1 MSYRVK
7 DLGVFLFL
15 LDVFLKRR
23 DVFLK
28 RRDVFLKRLGEFEF
42 CLRVKIFGVGCV

>member
-7 DLGVFLFL
+7 DLG
-15 LDVFLKRR
+15 VFLKRR

-42 CLRVKIFGVGCV
+42 CLRVKKLV